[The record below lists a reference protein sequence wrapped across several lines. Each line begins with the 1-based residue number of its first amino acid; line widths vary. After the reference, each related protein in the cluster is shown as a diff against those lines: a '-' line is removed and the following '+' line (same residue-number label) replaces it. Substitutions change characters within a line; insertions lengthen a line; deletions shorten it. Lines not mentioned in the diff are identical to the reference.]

1 MTPRSHFHR
10 IAPNHFDDGR
20 AESRAVTL
28 SPAVSHHSQYGSVTS
43 QNVEVNHIKAISRN
57 VPLNSFWRAIIAKN
71 SKTVTVTTNLGA
83 TLSHGCGQLQSTN
96 LGCCNNVTDAG
107 ISALSHGCSQQQ
119 SLFLSS
125 CNKVTDAGITALSH
139 GCGQLQI
146 IDISR
151 CDKMTDAVVSALGL
165 TMTALSR

>member
-57 VPLNSFWRAIIAKN
+57 VPVNSFWGAIIAKN

-83 TLSHGCGQLQSTN
+83 T
-96 LGCCNNVTDAG
+96 
-107 ISALSHGCSQQQ
+107 
-119 SLFLSS
+119 
-125 CNKVTDAGITALSH
+125 LSH